1 MAQGLTADFKT
12 VHFPVDESSAE
23 AKARAQESNTAIHDY
38 IHRSQSH
45 VEQAV
50 KAVEDTELKRELSLK
65 QQELE
70 TILEH
75 QGKAISDKNNSLERV
90 SALLTWA
97 DETAEVVAELL
108 HDQDSEDGKESDSSE
123 LTVSGSSSP
132 EQVMSASTSVTNNLS
147 TTASSLATLS
157 MSTSVSS
164 VSTLTPTSPTASYGL
179 SKHFP
184 SVATLARFPV
194 EKLESMISHVEDV
207 RLEVE
212 EMKEHKTSVQEE
224 ISEKSA
230 SSVDIDEQIGRL
242 TTSST
247 QTTKTNIAGLIP
259 ADAFQDMDLSIE
271 QNRLSLSNL
280 DNEISDKFDLFD
292 AKTDHLLEQLGQQ
305 AQLLAAA
312 LKERQQAD
320 IERALQEEAER
331 FRQQKEREM
340 QTYEESKVRFL
351 AWTEGH
357 KESLSELWETHG
369 FFSRDSAAKDGVK
382 ALEIETVRCKDILQD
397 QESMYLDLKSK
408 MEIAFKDTDRTAEL
422 TEHAERIDSAWFMVQ
437 SESNGYYALLKQ
449 MNAWSDLNNQIAEF
463 EEGLETLEKRVE
475 ALRWMPWE
483 AFQQEEKDLLAFID
497 SVEAQAG
504 VLREQA
510 LHINATEPSL
520 DLLEHHKQ
528 VLQANSSFFEQRIA
542 EIPGRVQVARSQM
555 EIIHETTKE
564 IALHAKFHADLVR
577 IETAIAQ
584 QIDTVKARLGS
595 LERSSCFALN
605 SQALETVVTA
615 ANEVSVD
622 ARYQFSVLQEV
633 EYSALEQ
640 TAFDLDMIEG
650 QVMNEDG
657 ELQGYE
663 SSRASRKT
671 SVQESMERI
680 SASLKRLEGY
690 IEEDCF
696 ETLLAAEFY
705 THTKATEDIRQWIG
719 ACRESITQM
728 NAVDYGCQGM
738 EGASTQEVRK
748 QAIEARTRHIAGL
761 EKKLHQFGPTIQNYD
776 GLLGDFFQ
784 LHHPAS
790 SSLNLNLPE
799 SSGDHHQDGPQD
811 SMRTILRQTVQE
823 RTKRTREDWELLKQE
838 FMAKVAVLEEL
849 KAQQEKDEAKG
860 NIDTATNTD
869 GLEAV
874 RRGSV
879 SKSKTIGRFG
889 SDILE
894 DIARVTHEIEVMVE
908 HGSPSLIENL
918 DSLAHDVEQNL
929 EVVSNMVNRLNDWR
943 LIDKHG
949 AAVEHWQ
956 KVKLQALAKRQEL
969 DESGHRRRR
978 SSSGMASEGRGG
990 NGLGI
995 HPLEGNT
1002 SRTSVMQPTAS
1013 SNNRVK
1019 AILGSP
1025 ADPTPAP
1032 RRKKRFSTGNIM
1044 NRGMFSPP
1052 SPTSTKGGTKAT
1064 GPTGRVRSG
1073 TAPGLESSIGGPLET
1088 TRKASTIGSP
1098 SLAAMS
1104 PTFSAEAKRRPP
1116 IIRKNDSNTSISSVT
1131 SLQPLESHLLSPSLR
1146 PQRTVYKADPNSS
1159 LDLEVAR
1166 VVNASGFAMKV
1177 QKLKDGQQPPLKG
1190 ANNTSTT
1197 RLRSSSTVNLAVESD
1212 GNAEFVSGL
1221 DSAGSSPRQVKT
1233 IRGQG
1238 RMSTGGSSP
1247 GRGDDNASGEVGR
1260 YVFGD
1265 VEPKVCYCRIL
1276 RSRKVM
1282 VRVGGGWSEL
1292 SKYVVLLL
1300 MLTSL

>member
-1 MAQGLTADFKT
+1 MAQELAADFKT

-23 AKARAQESNTAIHDY
+23 ARSRAQESNAAIRDY
-38 IHRSQSH
+38 IHQSQSRI
-45 VEQAV
+45 EQAV
-50 KAVEDTELKRELSLK
+50 KTVEDTEMKRELSLK

-70 TILEH
+70 TILEQ
-75 QGKAISDKNNSLERV
+75 QGKAISDKNSSLERV
-90 SALLTWA
+90 SALLSWA

-108 HDQDSEDGKESDSSE
+108 HQDQDSEDGKESDISE
-123 LTVSGSSSP
+123 QTVSGSSSP
-132 EQVMSASTSVTNNLS
+132 EQAISASISVTNDLS
-147 TTASSLATLS
+147 TTVSSLATLS
-157 MSTSVSS
+157 MSASDSS
-164 VSTLTPTSPTASYGL
+164 VSTLTPSSPTTVYGL

-184 SVATLARFPV
+184 SVAILARLPV
-194 EKLESMISHVEDV
+194 EKLESMISHVEDI

-212 EMKEHKTSVQEE
+212 EMREHKASVQEE

-230 SSVDIDEQIGRL
+230 LAVDIDEQIGHL
-242 TTSST
+242 TISSA
-247 QTTKTNIAGLIP
+247 QSTKTNIAGMVP

-271 QNRLSLSNL
+271 QNRLVLSNL
-280 DNEISDKFDLFD
+280 DNEILDKFDLFD
-292 AKTDHLLEQLGQQ
+292 IKTDHLLEQLGQQ
-305 AQLLAAA
+305 AQLLSAA
-312 LKERQQAD
+312 LRERQQAD
-320 IERALQEEAER
+320 IEKALREEAER

-340 QTYEESKVRFL
+340 QAYKESKDRFL

-357 KESLSELWETHG
+357 KESLNELWETHG
-369 FFSRDSAAKDGVK
+369 FFSRDSASQDGVM
-382 ALEIETVRCKDILQD
+382 ALENETVRCKDILKD
-397 QESMYLDLKSK
+397 QESMYIDLKSK
-408 MEIAFKDTDRTAEL
+408 MEIAFKDTDRAVELAEH
-422 TEHAERIDSAWFMVQ
+422 TEKIDNAWSMVQ
-437 SESNGYYALLKQ
+437 NESNGYHALLKQ
-449 MNAWSDLNNQIAEF
+449 MNAWSDLNNRIAKF
-463 EEGLETLEKRVE
+463 EKEGLETLEKRVE

-483 AFQQEEKDLLAFID
+483 AFQQEEKELLDFID
-497 SVEAQAG
+497 SVETQAG

-510 LHINATEPSL
+510 AHINTAEPSL

-528 VLQANSSFFEQRIA
+528 VLEANRTFFEQRMA

-657 ELQGYE
+657 ELQDYE
-663 SSRASRKT
+663 GNRASRKT

-680 SASLKRLEGY
+680 RASLKRLEGY

-719 ACRESITQM
+719 ACRESMIQL
-728 NAVDYGCQGM
+728 NAPDFGCQGM

-748 QAIEARTRHIAGL
+748 QATEARTRHIAGL

-776 GLLGDFFQ
+776 MLSGDFFQ

-790 SSLNLNLPE
+790 STLNLNLPE
-799 SSGDHHQDGPQD
+799 PIGDHQDSPHD

-838 FMAKVAVLEEL
+838 FMAKVTALGEL

-860 NIDTATNTD
+860 NSDTTNTD

-874 RRGSV
+874 RRGSM

-908 HGSPSLIENL
+908 HGSPSLIESL

-929 EVVSNMVNRLNDWR
+929 EVVSSMVDRLNDWR
-943 LIDKHG
+943 LIEKHG

-956 KVKLQALAKRQEL
+956 KVKLQALAKRQEM
-969 DESGHRRRR
+969 DESGHWSRRL
-978 SSSGMASEGRGG
+978 STEVASEGHG

-1044 NRGMFSPP
+1044 NRSTFSPP
-1052 SPTSTKGGTKAT
+1052 SPATTRTGTTKAT
-1064 GPTGRVRSG
+1064 GTGRVRSG
-1073 TAPGLESSIGGPLET
+1073 TAPGLESSMGGPLET
-1088 TRKASTIGSP
+1088 LKKSTIGSP
-1098 SLAAMS
+1098 SLQAMS
-1104 PTFSAEAKRRPP
+1104 PTFSVEAKRRPP

-1131 SLQPLESHLLSPSLR
+1131 SIQALENSHLLSPSLR

-1159 LDLEVAR
+1159 LDVEVAR
-1166 VVNASGFAMKV
+1166 VVNASGFTMKV

-1190 ANNTSTT
+1190 SNISTT
-1197 RLRSSSTVNLAVESD
+1197 RLRSSSTVNLVVESD
-1212 GNAEFVSGL
+1212 GNVEYVSGL
-1221 DSAGSSPRQVKT
+1221 DSAGSSPRQAKT

-1238 RMSTGGSSP
+1238 RMSIGGSSP
-1247 GRGDDNASGEVGR
+1247 GRSGDDSSSGEVGR

-1292 SKYVVLLL
+1292 SK
-1300 MLTSL
+1300 